1 MCDDGFALF
10 QTERVV
16 NALQRGQPR
25 DRDRTGMPQIQSP
38 RDRRGLVG
46 GHHDIFRVKA
56 ALRVLPVVGIDF
68 IADFQPPHPRADR
81 SDNAGA
87 VKAENERKMRFAAGI
102 IPFPDIGVPSAN
114 ARGIDGDQYFTGID
128 CRHRQGVRGDHLGAT
143 KAVDGRGEHGAG
155 HMHRV
160 MPGSNKIAGA
170 IEHDSKSPEGLPS
183 P

>member
-1 MCDDGFALF
+1 MMMVSAFFKPSASSMPCSA
-10 QTERVV
+10 V
-16 NALQRGQPR
+16 NPVIGIAPACRR
-25 DRDRTGMPQIQSP
+25 SQSP

-114 ARGIDGDQYFTGID
+114 ARGIDG
-128 CRHRQGVRGDHLGAT
+128 
-143 KAVDGRGEHGAG
+143 
-155 HMHRV
+155 
-160 MPGSNKIAGA
+160 
-170 IEHDSKSPEGLPS
+170 
-183 P
+183 